1 MGQHRI
7 QKQILRNFSFE
18 GRQRNSREIWC
29 LTSDGYRPASRSIRR
44 VGFFEVD
51 CSEEVDE
58 YITRLEGLFKESL
71 RRFSH
76 GEFARKDFDRPL
88 YDFIALHYIRSQAC
102 RLQIRHMVDRFRQ
115 SDLLT
120 QAQADTEHNRL
131 TAHQDL
137 AVFDD
142 LVDSVSRMLTHF
154 VVHPISTFGPWS
166 FATSDKVMY
175 VGVRESG
182 SRETFVWFPL
192 SPSAGLMLNSDGHVG
207 QILGPL
213 RVYRQLGRVE
223 FAKVSEADVL
233 RSREPSP
240 QEIPKETVA
249 ILNGMMVQ
257 GSTQLY
263 AAGLSAIGSALRAS
277 EEPTGY
283 WFQPTIS

>member
-18 GRQRNSREIWC
+18 GRQRNSRETWC
-29 LTSDGYRPASRSIRR
+29 LMADGYRPASRSIGR

-58 YITRLEGLFKESL
+58 YITGLEGLFKETI

-76 GEFARKDFDRPL
+76 GEFAGADVGRPL
-88 YDFIALHYIRSQAC
+88 YDFIAMHYVRSQAC
-102 RLQIRHMVDRFRQ
+102 RLQIRHVVDEF
-115 SDLLT
+115 SKNELLNQT
-120 QAQADTEHNRL
+120 QAEAEFNRL
-131 TAHQDL
+131 TSYQDL
-137 AVFDD
+137 AIFDD

-154 VVHPISTFGPWS
+154 VIHPILTLSPWS
-166 FATSDKVMY
+166 FVTSDKVMY
-175 VGVRESG
+175 VGVRDSG
-182 SRETFVWFPL
+182 PRQTFIWFPL
-192 SPSAGLMLNSDGHVG
+192 SPSTGLALISDGHAG

-213 RVYRQLGRVE
+213 RMYRQYGRVE
-223 FAKVSEADVL
+223 FAKVAEAEVL

-240 QEIPKETVA
+240 QQVPEETVD

-263 AAGLSAIGSALRAS
+263 AAGLDAIESAVRSS

-283 WFQPTIS
+283 RYQPAAS

>member
-18 GRQRNSREIWC
+18 GRQRNSRETWC
-29 LTSDGYRPASRSIRR
+29 LTSNGYRPASRSIRR

-51 CSEEVDE
+51 CSEVVDE
-58 YITRLEGLFKESL
+58 YITRLEDLLKDSL
-71 RRFSH
+71 RRFSR

-102 RLQIRHMVDRFRQ
+102 RLQTRHMVDRFRQ

-120 QAQADTEHNRL
+120 QAQAEAEYNRL
-131 TAHQDL
+131 TAHQEL

-142 LVDSVSRMLTHF
+142 LVESVSRMLTHF
-154 VVHPISTFGPWS
+154 VVHPILTIGQWS

-182 SRETFVWFPL
+182 SEETFVWFPL
-192 SPSAGLMLNSDGHVG
+192 SPTTGLVLISDGHVG

-223 FAKVSEADVL
+223 LAKVTEADVL

-240 QEIPKETVA
+240 QEIPQETVA

-263 AAGLSAIGSALRAS
+263 AAGQDEIGSALRAS
-277 EEPTGY
+277 EKPTGY
-283 WFQPTIS
+283 RYQPTCS